1 VEPGSEFRVVLRV
14 GVKLVDG
21 VEDSLHRSAVGES
34 LEESAELVLSALVV
48 GVVANR
54 SNSSS
59 GLLAGLLRLNLVV
72 FGLVHEEFDS
82 LLVILVALLTRNRH
96 VSIENEIA

>member
-1 VEPGSEFRVVLRV
+1 
-14 GVKLVDG
+14 
-21 VEDSLHRSAVGES
+21 
-34 LEESAELVLSALVV
+34 
-48 GVVANR
+48 VANR